1 MDFNIPFA
9 LTFLLNVLV
18 VLLALAALTLPIL
31 LLWRGIRNQQRTQFE
46 TQKVFDALLTG
57 QRETN
62 RLLSDLLDAGRKD

>member
-1 MDFNIPFA
+1 MDLNIPFA

-18 VLLALAALTLPIL
+18 VLLALAGLTLPIL
-31 LLWRGIRNQQRTQFE
+31 SLWRGIRNQQRSQLE

-62 RLLSDLLDAGRKD
+62 RLLSDLLDAGRQD

>member
-1 MDFNIPFA
+1 MDFNISFA

-18 VLLALAALTLPIL
+18 VLLALAVLTLPIL
-31 LLWRGIRNQQRTQFE
+31 LLWRGIRNQQRAQFE

-62 RLLSDLLDAGRKD
+62 RLLSDLLDAVRKD

>member
-1 MDFNIPFA
+1 MDLNIPFA

-18 VLLALAALTLPIL
+18 VLLALAGLTLPIL
-31 LLWRGIRNQQRTQFE
+31 SLWRGIRNQQRSQLE

-62 RLLSDLLDAGRKD
+62 RLLSDLLDGGRQD